1 MAHKRDK
8 LIFEPMFKYNPSEA
22 KPAKR
27 RRPWRTLLRVLTFG
41 LAGRDLRGEG
51 KTKEQEA

>member
-27 RRPWRTLLRVLTFG
+27 RRPWRTFLRVLTFG

-51 KTKEQEA
+51 KTKEQG